1 MRNAPL
7 LTVRVQRKAVE
18 ALGISSFEL
27 VAEDD
32 GVLPCI
38 NVG

>member
-1 MRNAPL
+1 MTNATW

-27 VAEDD
+27 VAEDS
-32 GVLPCI
+32 GVLPRFSA
-38 NVG
+38 G